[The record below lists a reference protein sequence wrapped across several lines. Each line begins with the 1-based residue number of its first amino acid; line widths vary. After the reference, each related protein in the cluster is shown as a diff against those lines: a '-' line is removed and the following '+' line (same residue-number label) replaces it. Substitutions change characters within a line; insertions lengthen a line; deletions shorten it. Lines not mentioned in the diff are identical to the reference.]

1 MKSKKEKNKV
11 ESLTKTREITF
22 STKSQPSKSAT
33 PKTCFVLWGNNVY
46 FFRFLLRHQLVESPH
61 CLDLVSF
68 NVPIRVDWEKS
79 IMRLST
85 FKVARYSFSWS
96 IPPKLEHKLS
106 RQKQSFGKIATTVV
120 LDEEENL
127 SWSGLQ
133 RHRSCHGNEMTLLHI
148 LLTAAYLGTG
158 NCSSKI
164 NHGSSF
170 LQKQPRCSWSLSEIC
185 KSVIEIFWDK
195 VFIVRNTV
203 KNGQYCCLAVTCRKL
218 SAFDM
223 KFHLI
228 VVSIFLKSMWKVMG
242 DSSSRLLERRVWLV
256 CIEELL
262 LAVL

>member
-1 MKSKKEKNKV
+1 MKSEKERNKV
-11 ESLTKTREITF
+11 ESLTKAREITF

-127 SWSGLQ
+127 L
-133 RHRSCHGNEMTLLHI
+133 
-148 LLTAAYLGTG
+148 
-158 NCSSKI
+158 
-164 NHGSSF
+164 
-170 LQKQPRCSWSLSEIC
+170 
-185 KSVIEIFWDK
+185 
-195 VFIVRNTV
+195 
-203 KNGQYCCLAVTCRKL
+203 
-218 SAFDM
+218 
-223 KFHLI
+223 
-228 VVSIFLKSMWKVMG
+228 
-242 DSSSRLLERRVWLV
+242 
-256 CIEELL
+256 
-262 LAVL
+262 